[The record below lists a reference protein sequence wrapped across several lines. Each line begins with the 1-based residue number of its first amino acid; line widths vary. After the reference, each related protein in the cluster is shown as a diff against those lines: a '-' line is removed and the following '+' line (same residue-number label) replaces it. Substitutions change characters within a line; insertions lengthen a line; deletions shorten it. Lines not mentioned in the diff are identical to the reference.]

1 MELMNLFLRL
11 GLTLLT
17 MGASAQTS
25 PIALTSSG
33 PGIFNYTLHLDAFE
47 SSAFRTND
55 GVTLLEMSGLIDAT
69 LSGAFGFCLDENGF
83 TASSATVSNLTAAN
97 ACGLAATSSP
107 LDVGNLSIT
116 STSAAVGL
124 IE

>member
-1 MELMNLFLRL
+1 MELVNLFLRL

-17 MGASAQTS
+17 MGAQTS

-47 SSAFRTND
+47 SNAFRTND
-55 GVTLLEMSGLIDAT
+55 GVTLLEMGGVIDAT
-69 LSGAFGFCLDENGF
+69 LSGTFDFCLDENGF

-97 ACGLAATSSP
+97 PCGLAATSSP
-107 LDVGNLSIT
+107 FDVGNPAIT

-124 IE
+124 VE